1 MILPFVSIAEIREQ
15 FYVLKDVEN
24 EILEEF
30 ETIEELL
37 QDEFIELETM
47 IDEYCK
53 VNYIDLEVDISKQ
66 LNQANININ
75 EFLNFMASAIEV
87 FNEYED
93 DINEILDREYDAD
106 ILAQILR
113 KAYKVQPE

>member
-15 FYVLKDVEN
+15 FAVLKNIEN
-24 EILEEF
+24 ESLEEF

-37 QDEFIELETM
+37 EDEFMELETM

-53 VNYIDLEVDISKQ
+53 VNYIDLEVDLGKQ

-87 FNEYED
+87 FDEYED
-93 DINEILDREYDAD
+93 DINQLLDREYDAD